1 MNVSKKLEQFKQD
14 AYERLDFLKPNHK
27 FLHRPPFPKKVQ
39 EVLASLLTEVDIAGP
54 KYQLTLA
61 FCTALYVRL
70 FGLVIDDFSWN
81 SIEGKRLNLVF
92 STGWWS

>member
-1 MNVSKKLEQFKQD
+1 MIMSKKLEQFKQD

-27 FLHRPPFPKKVQ
+27 LLHRPPFPEKVRKAFIETLQ
-39 EVLASLLTEVDIAGP
+39 QNDNIAGP
-54 KYQLTLA
+54 GYQLDLA

-70 FGLVIDDFSWN
+70 FCLVIDDFAWN

-92 STGWWS
+92 SAGE